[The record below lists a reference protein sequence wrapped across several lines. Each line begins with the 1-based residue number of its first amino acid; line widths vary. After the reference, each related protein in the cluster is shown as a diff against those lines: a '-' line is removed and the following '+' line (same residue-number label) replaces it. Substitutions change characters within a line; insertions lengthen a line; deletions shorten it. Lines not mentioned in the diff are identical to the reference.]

1 MQSPLIRES
10 MAFTQFDQAMVEVRV
25 EEFLE
30 RRRPPVH
37 LRDKADLGY
46 RIEGQSVILFEI
58 RPVFRRPEEK
68 IKIPVAKT
76 TFVKKNG
83 SWNVLWRRSDQKWH
97 SYEPV
102 PEADSLDTFLE
113 LVDQDEYGCF
123 WG

>member
-1 MQSPLIRES
+1 
-10 MAFTQFDQAMVEVRV
+10 MAFTEFDQAMAEVKV

-37 LRDKADLGY
+37 LRDKVDLGY

-68 IKIPVAKT
+68 IEIPVAKT
-76 TFVKKNG
+76 NFVKKNG
-83 SWNVLWRRSDQKWH
+83 TWNVFWRRADLKWH
-97 SYEPV
+97 RYEPV
-102 PEADSLDTFLE
+102 PVVDSLDTFLM
-113 LVDQDEYGCF
+113 LVGQDEYGCF